1 MSACVVDTNV
11 AIAANGADTHAD
23 LKCQRECVS
32 TLEDVCARRV
42 VVLDDANAI
51 FNEYKDRLSFSGVP
65 GVGDKFFKHIFDH
78 WSDETR
84 VLRVSI
90 TPCSDVRRGFEQ
102 LPENDLDQS
111 DRKFLTAA
119 LVARADILNAT
130 DSDWSEQ
137 EDLTTSLGVTVHQI
151 CPQHASKQVAA

>member
-78 WSDETR
+78 WSDEIR

-90 TPCSDVRRGFEQ
+90 
-102 LPENDLDQS
+102 
-111 DRKFLTAA
+111 
-119 LVARADILNAT
+119 
-130 DSDWSEQ
+130 SDWSEQ